1 MRPAFVFL
9 LCSIFPCSFEGRQWN
24 NDINSWTELNGLL
37 LEGGLVAWGNP
48 DYGGTPNEPIG
59 YAGSESDRLSQ
70 YVDRTTALL
79 FFFFLFPPSPLHL
92 PSSYHPRSRIDC
104 FGQRQRGYGHIS
116 PGAYLHRTRRVSLR
130 KMKSSPNSLPPSPRP
145 PTACSPTGMH
155 LLR

>member
-70 YVDRTTALL
+70 YVDRTTAPS
-79 FFFFLFPPSPLHL
+79 FFSFFLFPPLFAFPAHTTRVLESIALVNVSAGTVISAPG
-92 PSSYHPRSRIDC
+92 PICIERDESA
-104 FGQRQRGYGHIS
+104 YG
-116 PGAYLHRTRRVSLR
+116 
-130 KMKSSPNSLPPSPRP
+130 K
-145 PTACSPTGMH
+145 
-155 LLR
+155 